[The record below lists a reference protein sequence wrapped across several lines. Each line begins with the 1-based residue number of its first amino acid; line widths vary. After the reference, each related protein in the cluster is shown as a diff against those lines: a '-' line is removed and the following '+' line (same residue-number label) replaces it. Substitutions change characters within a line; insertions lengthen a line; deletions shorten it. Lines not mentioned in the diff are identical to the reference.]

1 MPSLTVAEIAGLLI
15 QNQSAVLGYI
25 LACVRNHADA
35 DDIFQEVS
43 VAAVQLCEQL
53 NDRDG
58 FLPWIR
64 RIAQFRILK
73 HIERS
78 KRLAPM
84 SPELISQLAEVAEEM
99 DSNNLRE
106 TRARRLSEC
115 VDALPP
121 ESRRMILM
129 RYSDSGHSVD
139 DIAKSINRSVQ
150 ATYALLKRIRAVL
163 RECVTAKL
171 AEARS

>member
-1 MPSLTVAEIAGLLI
+1 MASPTAAEIAGLLI
-15 QNQSAVLGYI
+15 ENQSAVLGYI
-25 LACVRNHADA
+25 LACVRNHSDA
-35 DDIFQEVS
+35 DDIFQDVS
-43 VAAVQLCEQL
+43 VAAVQLSEQL
-53 NDRDG
+53 DDRNG

-64 RIAQFRILK
+64 QIARFRVLK

-78 KRLAPM
+78 KRLVPM
-84 SPELISQLAEVAEEM
+84 SPDLINRLAEVAEEM
-99 DSNNLRE
+99 NSGGLRE
-106 TRARRLSEC
+106 TRERCLNEC

-139 DIAKSINRSVQ
+139 DIAKSIDRTVQ

-163 RECVTAKL
+163 RKCVTAKL
-171 AEARS
+171 AEA